1 MIIHVDMDAFYASVE
16 QRDFPQLRGK
26 PVLVGGVTP
35 RSVVAAAS
43 YEARQFGCRSAMPMR
58 EALRLCPSA
67 IVQPHRFAVY
77 RDLSRQIRNIF
88 ARFTPLVEPLS
99 LDEAFLDVTGS
110 EACLGQADTI
120 ARQIKN
126 LIRQETALVASV
138 GVAPVK
144 FVAKIASDAGKP
156 DGFVVVTADQVLGFL
171 ATLDVQ
177 RLWGVGK
184 ATLPKLNHLGIRKI
198 ADLRK
203 FSPERLTQVL
213 GQQGRHLWELAHGID
228 PRPVVA
234 ERDPQSISHE
244 ETFDE
249 DLTDSS
255 TLATELHSLTDEVAQ
270 RLRADKF
277 LASTVTVKIRL
288 ANFQTITRQQTL
300 ADPTDQTSTIW
311 ETVQRI
317 WNAWK
322 RPGSQGIRLLG
333 VGLAGLVRPT
343 ARQLSLFEEQ
353 ESPSDKRIDSAVD
366 AIRLRFGNDSL
377 KSADLLRPPPR
388 S

>member
-1 MIIHVDMDAFYASVE
+1 
-16 QRDFPQLRGK
+16 
-26 PVLVGGVTP
+26 
-35 RSVVAAAS
+35 
-43 YEARQFGCRSAMPMR
+43 MPMR

-67 IVQPHRFAVY
+67 IVQPHRFAAY
-77 RDLSRQIRNIF
+77 REVARQIQNIF

-99 LDEAFLDVTGS
+99 LDEAFLDVAGS
-110 EACLGQADTI
+110 EACLGQPEVI
-120 ARQIKN
+120 ARQIKQ

-138 GVAPVK
+138 GVAPIK
-144 FVAKIASDAGKP
+144 FVAKIASDAAKP
-156 DGFVVVTADQVLGFL
+156 DGFVVVTADELMDFLGPL
-171 ATLDVQ
+171 HVQ

-184 ATLPKLNHLGIRKI
+184 ATLPKLARLGIEKI

-203 FSPERLTQVL
+203 FTPDRLAQEL
-213 GQQGRHLWELAHGID
+213 GQQGRDLWELAHGID
-228 PRPVVA
+228 PRPVVPQR
-234 ERDPQSISHE
+234 EPQSISHE

-249 DLTDSS
+249 DLTDSA
-255 TLATELHSLTDEVAQ
+255 TLATELHSLTDEVAH

-277 LASTVTVKIRL
+277 LATTVTVKIRL
-288 ANFQTITRQQTL
+288 ASFQTITRQQTL
-300 ADPTDQTSTIW
+300 SDPTDQTSTIW

-322 RPGSQGIRLLG
+322 RPGKQGIRLLG

-343 ARQLSLFEEQ
+343 ARQLSLFEDQ
-353 ESPSDKRIDSAVD
+353 QNPPDQRIDSAVD

-377 KSADLLRPPPR
+377 KSADLLRRPPR